1 MKLTVVRAEGT
12 SVAGGF
18 GGSGAVKSEWA
29 GGAFGRGRLVVE
41 VTFRTGKAGGGCCF
55 GFVLAG
61 NAGCTRTVI

>member
-1 MKLTVVRAEGT
+1 MELIVVRAERT

-41 VTFRTGKAGGGCCF
+41 VTFRTGKAGGGCCV

-61 NAGCTRTVI
+61 SAGGARTVV